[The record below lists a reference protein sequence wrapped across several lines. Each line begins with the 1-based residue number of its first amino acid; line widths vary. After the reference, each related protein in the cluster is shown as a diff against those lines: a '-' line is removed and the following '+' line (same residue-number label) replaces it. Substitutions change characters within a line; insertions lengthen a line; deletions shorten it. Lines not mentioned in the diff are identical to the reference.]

1 MSEQQEEPMT
11 TTAPVADIPAPR
23 QAPSPIKR
31 FAPLAVIAVALI
43 AFFVFDLDRYFTLD
57 ALREYRGDLRAFAT
71 ANPLLAPIGMA
82 ALYAALV
89 AISFPGAGFL
99 TIFCGFMF
107 GTVLGGTTVVF
118 GATIG
123 ATLIFLAARTAL
135 GDSLK
140 KKAGPWMEKFEKGF
154 REGEFSYLLI
164 MRLVPAFP
172 FFIVNL
178 VPAFLGAKLRNYV
191 ITTAFGIMP
200 ATFVYASVGAGAGAV
215 LDAGE
220 ELQLAGLLTKPE
232 IIGPLAGLVVV
243 ALILPRLVK
252 RFAKP
257 SQLEEGTA
265 G

>member
-1 MSEQQEEPMT
+1 MNTSAH
-11 TTAPVADIPAPR
+11 TADADLPVESK
-23 QAPSPIKR
+23 SPLQR
-31 FAPLAVIAVALI
+31 FLPLIVIAAALT
-43 AFFVFDLDRYFTLD
+43 AFFIFDLDRFFTLD
-57 ALREYRGDLRAFAT
+57 ALREYRGDLRAFAE
-71 ANPLLAPIGMA
+71 ANPLLAPLGMA

-107 GTVLGGTTVVF
+107 GTLLGGTVVVF

-123 ATLIFLAARTAL
+123 ATLIFLAAKTAL

-154 REGEFSYLLI
+154 REGEFSYLLV

-178 VPAFLGAKLRNYV
+178 VPAFLGAKLRNYI

-215 LDAGE
+215 LDAGG
-220 ELQLAGLLTKPE
+220 ELQLSGLLLKPE
-232 IIGPLAGLVVV
+232 IVGPIVGLIVV
-243 ALILPRLVK
+243 ALVLPRVVK
-252 RFAKP
+252 YFAKSKLP
-257 SQLEEGTA
+257 QEAVEASEA
-265 G
+265 SD